1 MTEVEPSSSIS
12 SISLA
17 SSTSDSVLGLEEPPL
32 KKPKK
37 EPFESHSGNRLE
49 SRLISVL
56 SCVVCF
62 DLPNGA
68 IYQCQH
74 GHLMCTGCFNH
85 LLADGRLKNEQ
96 ASCPSCRVE
105 INSKSTSRNLAVEK
119 AVSELPTHCKYCH
132 EEFPRNQIP
141 CHENDT
147 CDQRT
152 YKLLHYHSI
161 QRRCLNLDV
170 LRSSADQLIAAL
182 RI

>member
-68 IYQCQH
+68 IYQVGRNKQ
-74 GHLMCTGCFNH
+74 GSRYRKIGLI
-85 LLADGRLKNEQ
+85 LLLFVLKWKQ
-96 ASCPSCRVE
+96 MFLLSFSARKRVRPW
-105 INSKSTSRNLAVEK
+105 SA
-119 AVSELPTHCKYCH
+119 
-132 EEFPRNQIP
+132 
-141 CHENDT
+141 
-147 CDQRT
+147 
-152 YKLLHYHSI
+152 
-161 QRRCLNLDV
+161 RR
-170 LRSSADQLIAAL
+170 
-182 RI
+182 